1 MWKLDESERLA
12 KWRQFRKDI
21 NELPSE
27 QALKKIAELWQSS
40 PFSPYYLDPRDSS
53 SWPDPW
59 TLISEN
65 YYCDVAK
72 ALGILYT
79 ALLTDHRFS
88 GEIKIYYD
96 AAAQVNYNLAWINDG
111 KYVLNMVDGEVL
123 NRQQHIPKTFELKYQ
138 HSVVGLIE

>member
-96 AAAQVNYNLAWINDG
+96 AAARVNYNLAWINDG

-123 NRQQHIPKTFELKYQ
+123 NRQHIPKTFELKYQ